1 MSNNIDLP
9 YLLDVDHF
17 QSRKMWRIATFLL
30 LFSVLGVTE
39 KLKIH
44 QIIASFCYQNQFNDI
59 VMIDFDANEVFNLF
73 KGQYDLQIK
82 VYNQPNMSTQT
93 SFIIATIS
101 KKPIFDLLTILQN
114 HPVQNSLIIVP
125 NTLIEKLTNI
135 LSSFNSDLSFYTLEE
150 QKDKK
155 YQWNHII
162 SLQNKKTILK
172 QKLDFDQNG
181 KLIQI
186 QDLQGI
192 ELKTITL
199 PITPWI
205 DFDNCTSKINCQ
217 HHGILVDLVNSWTK
231 PLNFTLVVHKDPTDD
246 WGIYP
251 INGKISLTD
260 KKGNIS
266 IKYNTH

>member
-9 YLLDVDHF
+9 YLLDVNHF

-59 VMIDFDANEVFNLF
+59 VMIGFHANEVFNLF
-73 KGQYDLQIK
+73 KGQHDLQIK
-82 VYNQPNMSTQT
+82 MYNQPNMSTQT

-114 HPVQNSLIIVP
+114 HPVQKSLIIVP

-135 LSSFNSDLSFYTLEE
+135 LSNFNSDLSFYTLEE

-155 YQWNHII
+155 YQ
-162 SLQNKKTILK
+162 
-172 QKLDFDQNG
+172 
-181 KLIQI
+181 
-186 QDLQGI
+186 
-192 ELKTITL
+192 
-199 PITPWI
+199 
-205 DFDNCTSKINCQ
+205 
-217 HHGILVDLVNSWTK
+217 
-231 PLNFTLVVHKDPTDD
+231 
-246 WGIYP
+246 
-251 INGKISLTD
+251 
-260 KKGNIS
+260 
-266 IKYNTH
+266 